1 MGPRQNPRRFGRRSK
16 QGSSACRSDGQ
27 VYLGIWRCGMTWLR
41 PRKTKRDAILGL
53 VASWGDRRTPR
64 RSLQRN
70 PSALSMRLVGFSSC
84 RVRRRNLVELT
95 SARHIFAARVCKQ
108 CLPGNQPMHSHSL
121 DPWTHDHVFL
131 GPKHDRNERRTW
143 FVVALTAV
151 MMVGEIA
158 AGSLF
163 GSMALL
169 ADGWHM
175 GTHPWAPGVG
185 AAAYLFARQHARNSR
200 FAFGTGKFG
209 DLAAFSSAIILSLI
223 AVQIFYESVIRLVHP
238 VAIAYGEAIAVA
250 ALGLGVNLVS
260 AWLLRDSHD
269 HDHHGHGHSHGSSQG
284 SSHDS
289 SPGHRHHDNNL
300 RAAYIHVLADA
311 ATSVLAIAALVIAMY
326 SQWVWADPA
335 VGIIGSL
342 VIASWAFGLIRD
354 SGAVLLDVSVDKNL
368 EAVIRDR
375 LETRGDRVIDLHLW
389 QVGPGHRAAVIAVL
403 SDDPLPS
410 ATYKRRL
417 GGLRGLS
424 HVTIEVEVCPHA
436 PLAAEHP
443 S

>member
-1 MGPRQNPRRFGRRSK
+1 
-16 QGSSACRSDGQ
+16 
-27 VYLGIWRCGMTWLR
+27 
-41 PRKTKRDAILGL
+41 
-53 VASWGDRRTPR
+53 
-64 RSLQRN
+64 
-70 PSALSMRLVGFSSC
+70 
-84 RVRRRNLVELT
+84 
-95 SARHIFAARVCKQ
+95 
-108 CLPGNQPMHSHSL
+108 MHSHSL
-121 DPWTHDHVFL
+121 DQWTHDHVFL
-131 GPKHDRNERRTW
+131 GPRHAHNERRTW

-175 GTHPWAPGVG
+175 ATHAAALGIA

-269 HDHHGHGHSHGSSQG
+269 HDHHGHGHSHGSSHDVSPGSSQG

-289 SPGHRHHDNNL
+289 SSGHRHHDNNL

-375 LETRGDRVIDLHLW
+375 LETRGDRVTDLHLW
-389 QVGPGHRAAVIAVL
+389 QVGPGHRAAVISVV
-403 SDDPLPS
+403 SDHPLPS

-424 HVTIEVEVCPHA
+424 HVTIEVELCPHP
-436 PLAAEHP
+436 PLH
-443 S
+443 